1 MPPTFEKIKE
11 EILKKIE
18 SGDILL
24 GSLVEPKKY
33 KKAVIKNGVIFNEEF
48 TVSGRCIPLS
58 DIRRKIFEEHQ
69 SLGIMR
75 NPKGA
80 LTRYFILWSDHAS
93 LLSAGHLLLTVKVVY
108 DDKLFYTDEEM
119 YAKTGI
125 CHDVQ
130 ELVERPSVYIIGFA
144 QDSIAEKVSYV
155 ETRLND
161 IRKLSDP
168 LIVNDKK
175 VVDVI
180 RFFHGDHPEI
190 QYESGN
196 SHGENFPCLCGC
208 KKSRFTDI
216 AHVYSNKIVS
226 LEQRRKKVISGPAG
240 QQQKAVSPFQQ
251 LNVEKLGLEVN
262 YRNLDRDLPVH
273 QKLHKKDLEQLLK
286 NHLTGIIRVP
296 ALCFGNEHSTME
308 SLNLANYEVM
318 PIEPLHDCKGHIKN
332 LWDVLHEVLTP
343 QENKIFQQSLDATY
357 GSKDKVRGSDYRL
370 SSIVVYQSM
379 QSTCRKEIKELLYTL
394 MELVRLSYL
403 KSQKR
408 SPRIILR
415 LHNISF
421 QHAMLCQDLFGHNLK
436 SMSTQK
442 LYGIYYHGLTTHLAE
457 VSRIISPSSLHTE
470 NEEQLFSKIN
480 QISLRTSARSL
491 ESIRDNS
498 IIRIQAEQ
506 KFIAKECS
514 RKSTNTS
521 KISKFSESVLD
532 EKRSCFN
539 INLPLRKYQAHL
551 ERIADFLLYGN
562 GVWWHREN
570 DIIIFHDGK
579 EDDDFRV
586 EGPLMT
592 NFKQDNLQSVAKD
605 VEACWKKC
613 VDRGIELPITKINT
627 FDENGD
633 LIECKAL
640 EETGVTNPKANITS
654 NIKLMADDDNAEYD
668 NAYISHDN
676 NEEIEME
683 IDITLEQ
690 QPSLLDLEVDQ
701 AVHFEKET
709 SNTITLEQQPC
720 IADSVTNPKKTAEN
734 SKLEKIC
741 RDRQTKADQNPILES
756 GVCKN
761 IMYVL
766 GYSDKL
772 KDFDRHHMSYKLT
785 KSEHSRKKCRAFII
799 HFREKVMAV
808 QHEAEKATKDWEK
821 DFIAKNFKMP
831 NTEELKSNKIYMEKY
846 KLNYHAKKI
855 LEQWTNI

>member
-1 MPPTFEKIKE
+1 
-11 EILKKIE
+11 
-18 SGDILL
+18 
-24 GSLVEPKKY
+24 
-33 KKAVIKNGVIFNEEF
+33 
-48 TVSGRCIPLS
+48 
-58 DIRRKIFEEHQ
+58 
-69 SLGIMR
+69 
-75 NPKGA
+75 
-80 LTRYFILWSDHAS
+80 
-93 LLSAGHLLLTVKVVY
+93 
-108 DDKLFYTDEEM
+108 
-119 YAKTGI
+119 
-125 CHDVQ
+125 
-130 ELVERPSVYIIGFA
+130 
-144 QDSIAEKVSYV
+144 
-155 ETRLND
+155 
-161 IRKLSDP
+161 
-168 LIVNDKK
+168 
-175 VVDVI
+175 
-180 RFFHGDHPEI
+180 
-190 QYESGN
+190 
-196 SHGENFPCLCGC
+196 
-208 KKSRFTDI
+208 
-216 AHVYSNKIVS
+216 
-226 LEQRRKKVISGPAG
+226 
-240 QQQKAVSPFQQ
+240 
-251 LNVEKLGLEVN
+251 
-262 YRNLDRDLPVH
+262 
-273 QKLHKKDLEQLLK
+273 
-286 NHLTGIIRVP
+286 
-296 ALCFGNEHSTME
+296 
-308 SLNLANYEVM
+308 
-318 PIEPLHDCKGHIKN
+318 
-332 LWDVLHEVLTP
+332 
-343 QENKIFQQSLDATY
+343 
-357 GSKDKVRGSDYRL
+357 
-370 SSIVVYQSM
+370 
-379 QSTCRKEIKELLYTL
+379 
-394 MELVRLSYL
+394 
-403 KSQKR
+403 
-408 SPRIILR
+408 
-415 LHNISF
+415 
-421 QHAMLCQDLFGHNLK
+421 
-436 SMSTQK
+436 
-442 LYGIYYHGLTTHLAE
+442 
-457 VSRIISPSSLHTE
+457 
-470 NEEQLFSKIN
+470 
-480 QISLRTSARSL
+480 
-491 ESIRDNS
+491 
-498 IIRIQAEQ
+498 
-506 KFIAKECS
+506 
-514 RKSTNTS
+514 
-521 KISKFSESVLD
+521 
-532 EKRSCFN
+532 
-539 INLPLRKYQAHL
+539 
-551 ERIADFLLYGN
+551 
-562 GVWWHREN
+562 
-570 DIIIFHDGK
+570 
-579 EDDDFRV
+579 
-586 EGPLMT
+586 MT